1 MECKFYMHKVF
12 LLLRYRFVKCWRF
25 VKSWRIVKGWRL
37 RLYFFLVSF
46 SQGHFSHVLPK
57 RWEWWTWWTLKR
69 DKRYGQDAA
78 VCSHLAGFGWFFFSW
93 EMQRYGNILA
103 EGWGPGLSSLSLRI
117 RGERAVVLVPGCCCC
132 CRENSLPW
140 WSSALYC
147 FSYHGW
153 SFACKN
159 SHWTGTCSTLAL
171 TGKHP
176 HHLLGCLRGK
186 PGTPT
191 PSPALREPL
200 GAGVG
205 ARLLLSATASGFSC
219 YT

>member
-57 RWEWWTWWTLKR
+57 RWEWWIWWTLKR

-78 VCSHLAGFGWFFFSW
+78 VCSHLAGFGCFFSSW

-103 EGWGPGLSSLSLRI
+103 EGWGPGLRSLSQYQRWES
-117 RGERAVVLVPGCCCC
+117 RG
-132 CRENSLPW
+132 
-140 WSSALYC
+140 
-147 FSYHGW
+147 
-153 SFACKN
+153 
-159 SHWTGTCSTLAL
+159 
-171 TGKHP
+171 
-176 HHLLGCLRGK
+176 
-186 PGTPT
+186 
-191 PSPALREPL
+191 L
-200 GAGVG
+200 GAG
-205 ARLLLSATASGFSC
+205 LLLLLLQGEFTAMVEFSSLLLLLPRVILRL
-219 YT
+219 